1 MLYVKSMWGAKVGL
15 LELCKYAGCHKPKN
29 EEKGKF
35 IFKLAEKIST
45 KIREK
50 DYNMYINY

>member
-1 MLYVKSMWGAKVGL
+1 MLNPCGVRKWDFWNFVSIQT
-15 LELCKYAGCHKPKN
+15 GCHKPKN